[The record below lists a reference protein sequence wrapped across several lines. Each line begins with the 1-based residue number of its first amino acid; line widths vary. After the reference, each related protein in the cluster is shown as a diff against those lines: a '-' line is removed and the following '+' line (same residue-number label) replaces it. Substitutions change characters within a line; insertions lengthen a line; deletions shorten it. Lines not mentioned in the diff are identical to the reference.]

1 MEVNARLAVLEA
13 QRNNDKEFAQE
24 LLMEVKALRAE
35 VHTMSTNFT
44 SSKSLVAG
52 FTLGLSLVCVGLI
65 EGGGEVL
72 EHVIGEGGAEKVD
85 PALGDACADT
95 LVKGRTIRAG
105 VTTLGP
111 R

>member
-1 MEVNARLAVLEA
+1 MEFNSIRIIMEVNARLAVLEA

-24 LLMEVKALRAE
+24 LLIEVKALRAE

-65 EGGGEVL
+65 EGGKEL
-72 EHVIGEGGAEKVD
+72 WQY
-85 PALGDACADT
+85 LM
-95 LVKGRTIRAG
+95 VK
-105 VTTLGP
+105 
-111 R
+111 